1 MSKAYGLAASRL
13 SSALAWS
20 GIRTI
25 HSSFGVAETD
35 IVVVEADTVAQKAKM
50 PFYGNH
56 EPNLLI
62 RIMDVMLLYWWSAG
76 PPSVF
81 SMDSP
86 GGGRELPS
94 AKLGR
99 PVCIESR
106 RVNSR
111 LTRGKRLAC
120 GAGSGG
126 RYL

>member
-1 MSKAYGLAASRL
+1 MSEAYGLAASRL

-86 GGGRELPS
+86 WWWTGVAIRQAREIGLHREP
-94 AKLGR
+94 KG
-99 PVCIESR
+99 E
-106 RVNSR
+106 
-111 LTRGKRLAC
+111 
-120 GAGSGG
+120 
-126 RYL
+126 